1 MLRTHLFLSA
11 SPRHLHSESLQ
22 WEGGGILDG
31 SSSSLLVKQ
40 MEISLHCFWDPLSTV
55 FYLPLC
61 PGGWPCMNAF
71 SFSLASSWLWPMGSP
86 CRRPEKVKVFIP
98 WLFPSETAFGWLGS
112 RSLLLLL
119 WSAPNNTPFPDADNH
134 SLRVPGCQ
142 PLCFF

>member
-1 MLRTHLFLSA
+1 MALPQAFLTSKWKYHYTVPEIHSPPFSTFLSA
-11 SPRHLHSESLQ
+11 QEAGPAN
-22 WEGGGILDG
+22 
-31 SSSSLLVKQ
+31 V
-40 MEISLHCFWDPLSTV
+40 
-55 FYLPLC
+55 
-61 PGGWPCMNAF
+61 F